1 MRIFLCYVKIKDKAV
16 LGGMELKRKIAV
28 IATEYIKEFLQSML
42 GDLDVDYCIFTYKT
56 FSDIQYIY
64 EKVTEEFDGILTS
77 GSFPAPSVFSTLMRL
92 PCTVYF

>member
-1 MRIFLCYVKIKDKAV
+1 M
-16 LGGMELKRKIAV
+16 KRKIAV

-77 GSFPAPSVFSTLMRL
+77 GSFPAHMIHLIIKKKAPHLF
-92 PCTVYF
+92 FQH

>member
-42 GDLDVDYCIFTYKT
+42 GDLDFDYCIFTYKT
-56 FSDIQYIY
+56 FQIY
-64 EKVTEEFDGILTS
+64 SISMKRLRRSLTAS
-77 GSFPAPSVFSTLMRL
+77 
-92 PCTVYF
+92 

>member
-1 MRIFLCYVKIKDKAV
+1 M
-16 LGGMELKRKIAV
+16 KRKIAV

-64 EKVTEEFDGILTS
+64 ENVTEEFDSTILENRVTKKLIFHSYQSITS
-77 GSFPAPSVFSTLMRL
+77 
-92 PCTVYF
+92 